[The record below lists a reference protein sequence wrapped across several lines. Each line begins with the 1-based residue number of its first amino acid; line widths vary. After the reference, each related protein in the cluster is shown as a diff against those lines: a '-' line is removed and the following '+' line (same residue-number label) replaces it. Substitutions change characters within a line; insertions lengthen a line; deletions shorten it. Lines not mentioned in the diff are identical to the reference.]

1 MSLVNIKWTW
11 IFIHTVY
18 TLSIY
23 MILSLRLEQ
32 CKKENKLPTF
42 TNTLLENGR
51 QKLRITMYPRDP
63 NKRFQIS

>member
-1 MSLVNIKWTW
+1 
-11 IFIHTVY
+11 
-18 TLSIY
+18 